1 MRPRVVAPGRSRYKR
16 ALTLLL
22 VGIGGLLGASMRYLA
37 AVWVQN
43 AVGSAGFPY
52 GTLAVNVA
60 GCLLIGLVVG
70 FFEARQPLSSE
81 AQAFVIVG
89 VLGGFTTFSA
99 FGMDTIRLVRD
110 GAYLAGS
117 ANVVLQVAI
126 GLSAVAVGLR
136 LGQWIQARV

>member
-1 MRPRVVAPGRSRYKR
+1 M
-16 ALTLLL
+16 TLLL
-22 VGIGGLLGASMRYLA
+22 VGVGGFLGASMRYLA
-37 AVWVQN
+37 AAWVQN
-43 AVGSAGFPY
+43 AVGGGFPY
-52 GTLAVNVA
+52 GTLAVNAA
-60 GCLLIGLVVG
+60 GCLLIGLIVG

-81 AQAFVIVG
+81 AQAFAIVG

>member
-1 MRPRVVAPGRSRYKR
+1 M
-16 ALTLLL
+16 TLLL
-22 VGIGGLLGASMRYLA
+22 VGVGGFLGASMRYLA
-37 AVWVQN
+37 AAWVQN
-43 AVGSAGFPY
+43 AIGSAGFPY
-52 GTLAVNVA
+52 GTLAVNAA

>member
-1 MRPRVVAPGRSRYKR
+1 
-16 ALTLLL
+16 
-22 VGIGGLLGASMRYLA
+22 MRYLA
-37 AVWVQN
+37 AAWVQN
-43 AVGSAGFPY
+43 AVAGAGFPY
-52 GTLAVNVA
+52 GTLAVNAA
-60 GCLLIGLVVG
+60 GCLLIGLIVG

-81 AQAFVIVG
+81 AQAFAIVG